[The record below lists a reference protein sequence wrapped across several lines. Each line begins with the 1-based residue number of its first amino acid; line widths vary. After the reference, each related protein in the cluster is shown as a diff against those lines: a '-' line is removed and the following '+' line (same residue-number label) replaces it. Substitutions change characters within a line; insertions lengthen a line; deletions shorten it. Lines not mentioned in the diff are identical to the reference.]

1 MCKSINDLKEEARR
15 QKIIASIIFAIYL
28 IAFILSSLSVFLK
41 NVPLSVRFNL
51 SIIAFLLF
59 LISVIGMWLD

>member
-1 MCKSINDLKEEARR
+1 MNETEFEKIRKER
-15 QKIIASIIFAIYL
+15 KTIANIIFAIYL

-51 SIIAFLLF
+51 SLIAFLLF
-59 LISVIGMWLD
+59 LISVIRMKLE